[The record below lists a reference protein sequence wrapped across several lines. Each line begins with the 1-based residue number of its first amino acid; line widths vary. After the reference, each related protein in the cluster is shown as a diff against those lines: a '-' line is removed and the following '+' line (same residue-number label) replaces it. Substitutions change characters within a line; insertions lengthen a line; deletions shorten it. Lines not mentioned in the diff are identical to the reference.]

1 MKDNYLTISEFSKI
15 SEISRKAL
23 IFYDNIGLF
32 SPEYTAPNGY
42 RYYSHEQIYVIS
54 VITLLKELGMP
65 LSEIKF
71 YMAKKNIH
79 QAISLLSAQDKVID
93 AKIAEL
99 KNAQN
104 MLLAKLDSLITGS
117 KITDYQPY
125 VVVQDEQPLYISRS
139 FQMTKSDIPDEIWV
153 NYYMDC
159 KRHGI
164 LFGFPE
170 GFLVTKE
177 MLLARKSNVA
187 RNIIF
192 HVNNRSFSNGV
203 MPKGR
208 YLTAYGHGGLEET
221 ESIYQK
227 LFQYIEKEHIV
238 VVGNAYEKRLID
250 EIATEEKNQQLIEVK
265 IHIL

>member
-42 RYYSHEQIYVIS
+42 RYYSHEQIYIIS

-65 LSEIKF
+65 LSKIKS
-71 YMAKKNIH
+71 YIEKKNIQ
-79 QAISLLSAQDKVID
+79 QAILLLSEQDKVIND
-93 AKIAEL
+93 KIRGL

-104 MLLAKLDSLITGS
+104 MLLTKLDSLITGS
-117 KITDYQPY
+117 RVKDYQPHI
-125 VVVQDEQPLYISRS
+125 VTQDEQPLYISRS
-139 FQMTKSDIPDEIWV
+139 FHMSKSDIPDEIWV
-153 NYYMDC
+153 NYYMEC
-159 KRHGI
+159 KRHDI

-170 GFLVTKE
+170 GFLVNKE
-177 MLLARKSNVA
+177 MLLARKPDTAS
-187 RNIIF
+187 NIIF
-192 HVNNRSFSNGV
+192 HVNDRSFSNGT

-221 ESIYQK
+221 KSIYQK
-227 LFQYIEKEHIV
+227 LFQYIEKEHIEV
-238 VVGNAYEKRLID
+238 AGNAYEKRLID
-250 EIATEEKNQQLIEVK
+250 EIATEEKSQQLIEVK
-265 IHIL
+265 IHIA